1 MKENIT
7 VPTGKVVGIG
17 KIKVFTTE
25 DFPFVIP
32 TLSFLVARSE
42 DGSYTAS
49 CLHLL
54 LDSSASN
61 DRDAVDRLQ
70 ENCKDFL
77 KDLFCCDMDKQAV
90 WAELHELINSK
101 CAYPYWEAYR
111 DVQYNLA
118 EKGVDLKFE
127 REKFYEERIHELE
140 AQIETM
146 RNIRAP
152 MEVHV
157 VSYQSYE
164 ACESEVAA

>member
-17 KIKVFTTE
+17 KLKVFTTE

-32 TLSFLVARSE
+32 TLSFLVAKSD
-42 DGSYTAS
+42 DGNYTAS

-54 LDSSASN
+54 LDSSANS

-70 ENCKDFL
+70 QNCKDFL
-77 KDLFCCDMDKQAV
+77 TDLFGCGMDRNAI
-90 WAELHELINSK
+90 WNELHELINSK
-101 CAYPYWEAYR
+101 SAAPFWAAYR
-111 DVQYNLA
+111 DVQLNLA
-118 EKGVDLKFE
+118 EIGVDLKFE
-127 REKFYEERIHELE
+127 REKFYEARIKELE
-140 AQIETM
+140 AQIEAM

-152 MEVHV
+152 MEVRV

-164 ACESEVAA
+164 VAA